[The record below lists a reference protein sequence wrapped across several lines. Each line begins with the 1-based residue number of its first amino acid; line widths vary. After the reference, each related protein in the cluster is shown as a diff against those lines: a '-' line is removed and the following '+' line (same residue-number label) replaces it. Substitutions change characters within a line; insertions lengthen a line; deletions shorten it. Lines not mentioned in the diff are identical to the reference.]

1 MRILIA
7 EDEGVSRLVLGSKL
21 KELGHEVIEARDGTE
36 AWALFQKETAR
47 IIVTDWLMPGKDGG
61 EFCELVRA
69 QVDQPY
75 TYIIVLTSL
84 SGKGSYLEAMDAGAD
99 DFLTKPV
106 DMDELTARLRVAE
119 RVLALQTEVQL
130 MQRLLPICMYCRKIR
145 DSDASWED
153 QSSWRELEAYV
164 AEKDDVRFSHGICK
178 ECFETRVEP
187 ELDGS

>member
-1 MRILIA
+1 MRILMA

-36 AWALFQKETAR
+36 AWTLFQKEPAQV
-47 IIVTDWLMPGKDGG
+47 IVTDWMMPGMDGG

-69 QVDQPY
+69 RVDQPY

-84 SGKGSYLEAMDAGAD
+84 SSKGSYMEAMGAGAD

-106 DMDELTARLRVAE
+106 DMDELTARLRVAQ

-145 DSDASWED
+145 DNDASWDD
-153 QSSWRELEAYV
+153 QSSWQELEAYV

-178 ECFETRVEP
+178 DCFEKRVEP
-187 ELDGS
+187 QLGGS